1 MKVPE
6 QTHSGSMN
14 RSKIVADPQEG
25 SRASGKSNDEEATLR
40 KGNLPKSEAV
50 TTAKFV
56 DGAHAAAIKPQLGEH
71 DDTRRTPSN
80 SPDGAGS
87 I

>member
-1 MKVPE
+1 MKTPAE
-6 QTHSGSMN
+6 THSGSMN
-14 RSKIVADPQEG
+14 RSKITADPQEG

-40 KGNLPKSEAV
+40 KGNLPKAEAV
-50 TTAKFV
+50 TTAKAV
-56 DGAHAAAIKPQLGEH
+56 EGAHAAALKPQLGEH

-80 SPDGAGS
+80 SPDGCGS

>member
-1 MKVPE
+1 MKTPAE
-6 QTHSGSMN
+6 THSGSMN
-14 RSKIVADPQEG
+14 RSKINGTPEMGTRGNKDNSEC
-25 SRASGKSNDEEATLR
+25 ATER
-40 KGNLPKSEAV
+40 KGNLPPAEAV
-50 TTAKFV
+50 RQAEEVK
-56 DGAHAAAIKPQLGEH
+56 GAHAAALKPQLGEH